1 MRRIQWVGLVVAL
14 LALTNGTTFVWKHLQ
29 CRENQQQ
36 LHRQITRL
44 QIEAQRLHQQ
54 LAEARAR
61 IEQMQVWARFGQLQ
75 RSLNTINDELNNL
88 NFGLAQESIDLLA
101 TAIQNG
107 TYGSQL
113 TQHADRLLALL
124 DEVRAAIRQKDE
136 RTARRLLIEFNRT
149 ALEILSGFA
158 PLEKEAEAQ

>member
-14 LALTNGTTFVWKHLQ
+14 LALTNGGTFLWRHLQ
-29 CRENQQQ
+29 CRNDARQ
-36 LHRQITRL
+36 LQHQITRL
-44 QIEAQRLHQQ
+44 QIEAQRLNQQ
-54 LAEARAR
+54 LAESRAR
-61 IEQMQVWARFGQLQ
+61 VEQMQVWAQFGQLQ

-88 NFGLAQESIDLLA
+88 NFGLAQESVDLLA

-136 RTARRLLIEFNRT
+136 RTARRLLIEFNRA
-149 ALEILSGFA
+149 ALEVLSGFA
-158 PLEKEAEAQ
+158 PLEEEPEAQ